1 MKGWEDNDG
10 PHVYYGGG
18 GSALIASEYTDEDDN
33 VMNNI
38 STNMSEN
45 RLRDSN
51 DDDNDNNDN
60 GVDNNDNGGGGD
72 VEYEDTRNKNNIHD
86 DFSNDENAEE
96 IVIDEHIDHWLTAN
110 KDSTPM
116 KNATRHVSCKL

>member
-38 STNMSEN
+38 SMNMSEN

-51 DDDNDNNDN
+51 DDDNDNND
-60 GVDNNDNGGGGD
+60 GGGDNNDNGGRDD
-72 VEYEDTRNKNNIHD
+72 VEYEDTHNKNNIHD
-86 DFSNDENAEE
+86 NFRDDETAEE
-96 IVIDEHIDHWLTAN
+96 VVIDEHIDHWLTAN